1 MSSTASTASTASDL
15 ASLSAELT
23 APDFDVERHASG
35 LIQSGADIP
44 KYLDGLAR
52 AEAELDRRIQ
62 EQVSAHY
69 EDLISQAT
77 GVERLE
83 AHLEM
88 LRSHL
93 ATLSSSAERLRGR
106 VSEPH
111 RALSAQTT
119 TLARLQETCD
129 LLRRVIRTLQLGKRL
144 QAQLQVGRTSL
155 TPSDT
160 PTVYILLF
168 FPGRSPGD
176 DEGCPE
182 PE

>member
-1 MSSTASTASTASDL
+1 MSSTASTASDL

-144 QAQLQVGRTSL
+144 QAQLQVGRTSQ
-155 TPSDT
+155 TPSGT
-160 PTVYILLF
+160 PIQYILLF